1 MKKVFINFSNHDSK
15 DWSKAQI
22 QAAEVWGPIVD
33 MPFPKVDAT
42 ASEREIGVLAE
53 SCVERIIAMQ
63 PAAVMCQGEF
73 TLAFS
78 VTEKLKACH
87 IPVLAACADRRVETE
102 PGENGQSVK
111 KVYFEFVR
119 FREF

>member
-1 MKKVFINFSNHDSK
+1 MEKVFINFSNHDSK
-15 DWSKAQI
+15 DWSEAQI
-22 QAAEVWGPIVD
+22 RAAEVWGSIVD
-33 MPFPKVDAT
+33 MPFPKVEAT
-42 ASEREIGVLAE
+42 ASEREIEVLAE
-53 SCVERIIAMQ
+53 SYVERIIAMR

-78 VTEKLKACH
+78 VTEKLKSCH

-102 PGENGQSVK
+102 PGDNRQSVK